1 MDKFRNYDVA
11 FSGLKTGKHEFKFEV
26 EQAFFDLF
34 ETEQEFSGAKID
46 VDVLLE
52 KHSTF
57 LDFLIKIH
65 GTVNLV
71 CDITSETFTHPIENE
86 IKFLVKFGEEYDD
99 SNEEVITIPQGD
111 SAFNISQ
118 ASYEAVILSIP
129 MKKISPNVKEE
140 DFELIEK
147 FSPKEIEEEEKT
159 NEIDPRQKAK
169 KKIKDKKQKTNK
181 KIKKEETHEID
192 PRWEALKK
200 LKDKKQKSYI
210 KFKELQ
216 NGTS

>member
-99 SNEEVITIPQGD
+99 SNEEVITIPTGD
-111 SAFNISQ
+111 SSFNISQ
-118 ASYEAVILSIP
+118 IIYEAVVLSIP
-129 MKKISPNVKEE
+129 MKKISPNVNEE
-140 DFELIEK
+140 DEYHKILEK
-147 FSPKEIEEEEKT
+147 FSPKSKEIEEKT
-159 NEIDPRQKAK
+159 EAV
-169 KKIKDKKQKTNK
+169 
-181 KIKKEETHEID
+181 D
-192 PRWEALKK
+192 PRWEVLKK
-200 LKDKKQKSYI
+200 LKDK
-210 KFKELQ
+210 
-216 NGTS
+216 N